1 MHCAGECEKDCEEQV
16 NTIAR
21 FLKKLS
27 LLFRRKRFASDL
39 DEEMA
44 FHREQAKQEFVAGGM
59 TVEAARYE
67 AMRQFGN
74 PTRLK
79 EKSHEVVGFS
89 FESLMQDV
97 RYALRQ
103 LAANPGFTAVITL
116 TLALSIGAN
125 SAIFSVIQGVLLKP
139 LPYPH
144 SEQIVRIFLSGPEFP
159 KFPLNP
165 FDFLDFR
172 ARNKSFQSMA
182 AFTRGDIQLS
192 GSGEPV
198 ELSGFGI
205 TSGYFRVL
213 GLKPQLGREFDW
225 NAEIPGN
232 GQQVILSNRLW
243 RTRFDAAPDIV
254 GRKITLNMKPYTV
267 IGVMPPGT
275 EHPGNVYHA
284 LPYGESVDVWW
295 PFEFQGNS
303 SQRGSHYIE
312 GIGRLK
318 DGVQPEQANAEM
330 NALMA
335 QLGREYE
342 GDKGWNVRVIPL
354 YSEIVGS
361 NQRMLY
367 VLLGAVSMVLLIAC
381 ANAANL
387 LLARAAARQREVA
400 VRLALG
406 APRRRLIRQMLTESL
421 MIALIG
427 GSLGALLA
435 EGGVKALVS
444 LLPAGFPRAHDIH
457 VNAWV
462 FAFTFLVS
470 IVTGILFGLA
480 PALQASRMDPKRG
493 LYEGARGSTG
503 SARQQR
509 LRSVLVIAEVSLACV
524 LLIGA
529 GLMLRSF
536 LNQLNLDAG
545 FQKDHVL
552 TATLSLPQA
561 EYKTEAAAAHFY
573 DRLMAGLASMPGVES
588 AGGGSDL
595 PWTGY
600 DENAGGFTID
610 GKKPL
615 PNQEFHARYHVAT
628 PDYFRA
634 LGTPLVR
641 GRFFAQSD
649 AQDAPAV
656 LIVNQAMAARYWPNE
671 DVVGRR
677 ITFADNPKDKDWMR
691 IVGVVGDVKDKPDSA
706 GAEPAFW
713 WPFLQNPIGMG
724 NGTMSLVVRADS
736 DPRQLADGLRNQVRL
751 LDPSLAVADIR
762 LMDLVADESIATP
775 RFAFFLVGLFA
786 GLAIVLAGIGTYGV
800 ISYSV
805 SQRIPEFGLRLALGA
820 PPGNVLRMVLAQAV
834 RLAVGGAIIG
844 LVIALTMARVLRSL
858 IYNVSPADPMT
869 FISVAIL
876 VIAIAMLACYLPAL
890 RAARAN
896 PMVAL
901 RND

>member
-1 MHCAGECEKDCEEQV
+1 M
-16 NTIAR
+16 NPITR

-44 FHREQAKQEFVAGGM
+44 FHRDQSKREFVAAGM
-59 TVEAARYE
+59 TAEAARYE
-67 AMRQFGN
+67 AARQFGN
-74 PTRLK
+74 ATRLK

-125 SAIFSVIQGVLLKP
+125 SAIFSVIEGVLLKP

-144 SEQIVRIFLSGPEFP
+144 SEQIVRIFLTSPEYP

-165 FDFLDFR
+165 FDFRDYR
-172 ARNKSFQSMA
+172 ALNKSFESMA
-182 AFTRGDIQLS
+182 AFTRGDVQLS
-192 GSGEPV
+192 GSGEPI
-198 ELSGFGI
+198 ELAGFGI

-213 GLKPQLGREFDW
+213 GLTPELGREFDW
-225 NAEIPGN
+225 NAEIHGN
-232 GQQVILSNRLW
+232 NQQVILSDHVW
-243 RTRFDAAPDIV
+243 RKRFEAAPDIL
-254 GRKITLNMKPYTV
+254 GRKITIDMKPYTV

-275 EHPGNVYHA
+275 QHPGNDYHS

-295 PFEFQGNS
+295 PFAFEGDS
-303 SQRGSHYIE
+303 SHRGSHYIE

-318 DGVQPEQANAEM
+318 NGVSPAQANAEM
-330 NALMA
+330 NSLMA
-335 QLGREYE
+335 QLGREHE
-342 GDKGWNVRVIPL
+342 GDKGWNVLVIPL
-354 YSEIVGS
+354 YREIVGA
-361 NQRMLY
+361 NQRMLL
-367 VLLGAVSMVLLIAC
+367 VLLGAVGMVLLIAC

-427 GSLGALLA
+427 GGLGAILA

-462 FAFTFLVS
+462 FAFTLLVS

-503 SARQQR
+503 SARQQW
-509 LRSVLVIAEVSLACV
+509 LRSVLVVAEVSLACV

-536 LNQLNLDAG
+536 LNQLNLDPG
-545 FQKDHVL
+545 FKQDHVL
-552 TATLSLPQA
+552 TASLSLPNA
-561 EYKTEAAAAHFY
+561 TYKTEADVARLY
-573 DRLMAGLASMPGVES
+573 DRLMTGLSSLPGVES
-588 AGGGSDL
+588 AGAGSDL

-600 DENAGGFTID
+600 DENAGGFTIE
-610 GKKPL
+610 GKQP
-615 PNQEFHARYHVAT
+615 PPHQDFHARYHMAT

-641 GRFFAQSD
+641 GRFFTGAD
-649 AQDAPAV
+649 RQDAPNV
-656 LIVNQAMAARYWPNE
+656 LIINQAMAMRYWPNE
-671 DVVGRR
+671 DVIGKRL
-677 ITFADNPKDKDWMR
+677 TFEDTPKEKDWMT
-691 IVGVVGDVKDKPDSA
+691 IVGVVRDVKDKPDSP

-713 WPFLQNPIGMG
+713 WPDLQEPFPNP
-724 NGTMSLVVRADS
+724 NMSLVIRASS
-736 DPRQLADGLRNQVRL
+736 DPRQLIDGLHDQVKK
-751 LDPSLAVADIR
+751 LDPSLALSDVR
-762 LMDLVADESIATP
+762 LMDQVADEGIATP

-786 GLAIVLAGIGTYGV
+786 ALAIVLAGIGTYGV

-820 PPGNVLRMVLAQAV
+820 PPSNVLRMVLVQAV

-844 LVIALTMARVLRSL
+844 LAIALTVARVLRSL